1 MSRAS
6 EQIRPAQTLGSADE
20 NGSFAARRY
29 FDPGHGS
36 WIVKVLPGE
45 FYVTPKSDEVI
56 ATILGSCVSAC
67 IRDRHAGIGGMNH
80 FMLPLSHERGWGDDR
95 QSTRYGNFA
104 MEKLINELIKSGCSR
119 ERMEIKV
126 FGGGNVTDSNQAI
139 GTQNAEFVLR
149 YLQAEGL
156 TCAAQDLGG
165 QLPRRIHYFPATGRV
180 VRRILGGSD
189 KAVIA
194 REESAYAN
202 RLSTTR
208 TSGEIQL
215 FGDYK

>member
-1 MSRAS
+1 MSRAT
-6 EQIRPAQTLGSADE
+6 EQIRPAQTLGGADE
-20 NGSFAARRY
+20 GGSFAARRY
-29 FDPGHGS
+29 FDPAHGS

-80 FMLPLSHERGWGDDR
+80 FMLPLAHERGWGDDP

-165 QLPRRIHYFPATGRV
+165 QLPRRIDYFPATGRV
-180 VRRILGGSD
+180 VRRILGGTD